1 MSEEIRYKK
10 LGVVKQKDL
19 DADFDSIYDKYK
31 SIALELGLTGDLK
44 FVKEKGKVIIYIAI
58 WHLGKTHVND
68 RVVEGGRL
76 QPYWDI

>member
-58 WHLGKTHVND
+58 
-68 RVVEGGRL
+68 
-76 QPYWDI
+76 